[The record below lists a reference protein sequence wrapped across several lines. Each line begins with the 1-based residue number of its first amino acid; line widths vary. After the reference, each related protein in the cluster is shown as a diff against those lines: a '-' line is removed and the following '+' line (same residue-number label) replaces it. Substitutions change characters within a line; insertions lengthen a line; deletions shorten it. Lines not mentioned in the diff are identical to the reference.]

1 MCIRDRYW
9 VVKDRT
15 ETEQGTVTQREML
28 YTYTEGGD
36 ILQELGDCTFTVD
49 AGKNNSDNVV
59 IYVQVTDRAGNV
71 SKPEKA
77 AVKINS
83 TSPTIEIKFGKEG
96 EEGEEKPVN
105 VVEENGTERGYYK
118 AARTATVTITDR
130 ASTRDLD
137 AVKLDIK
144 DTAGKDCLLYTSRCV

>member
-1 MCIRDRYW
+1 MYKRQ
-9 VVKDRT
+9 VKDRT

-118 AARTATVTITDR
+118 AARTATAVSYTHLFGGPD
-130 ASTRDLD
+130 AADLGGLQLQWR
-137 AVKLDIK
+137 KHGSP
-144 DTAGKDCLLYTSRCV
+144 AGQ

>member
-1 MCIRDRYW
+1 
-9 VVKDRT
+9 
-15 ETEQGTVTQREML
+15 ML

-83 TSPTIEIKFGKEG
+83 TSPTIEIQVRKGRERKER
-96 EEGEEKPVN
+96 EKPVN

-137 AVKLDIK
+137 AVKLDIRTRRAK
-144 DTAGKDCLLYTSRCV
+144 TCAARSRLPIGVMLLTRRRILLTRIKFPVK